1 MSSAI
6 DFDFNAVRMQV
17 SAWQTGAKER
27 LLPERLQ
34 PDAEGNFSYTND
46 YRQQRAAT
54 ATQEDMPYKPE
65 EKGCCGFMQER
76 GPPGRIIEFVSFW
89 LSLFCLLGI
98 VIALGIA
105 NTLKDEHGQY
115 SRRAEIR
122 LSKEVLMFT
131 NETEIRPAG
140 PDVGRGQRE
149 TVLRW
154 QEQHLVWHERQRA
167 RGFHL
172 AFLGRLAHLP
182 ILCFV
187 PVCTV
192 PSIFARHTRK
202 PRKTSRLYKPWL
214 GPDFSRWMEYLFTSP
229 FQIFIVS
236 TAFGFANRDTVLGR
250 VVQLCRIN

>member
-131 NETEIRPAG
+131 NETEIDLQVPTWDGDNAKQFYAG
-140 PDVGRGQRE
+140 KNRTLYDMSVS
-149 TVLRW
+149 V
-154 QEQHLVWHERQRA
+154 HA
-167 RGFHL
+167 RSISLFWV
-172 AFLGRLAHLP
+172 AWP
-182 ILCFV
+182 I
-187 PVCTV
+187 
-192 PSIFARHTRK
+192 
-202 PRKTSRLYKPWL
+202 
-214 GPDFSRWMEYLFTSP
+214 YLFSALFQFVRYRQYCMPGTPENPEKQADCISRGSVQTSAGGWNTCSP
-229 FQIFIVS
+229 RRS
-236 TAFGFANRDTVLGR
+236 RYL
-250 VVQLCRIN
+250 